1 MPPLFKDR
9 SLNRQQLP
17 SSVAQMD
24 NYGSAGQGRIPVK
37 KRLIKKRTNIQ
48 NIITD
53 NETSDD
59 NTKAIEQLDME
70 FANMQKDKY
79 RLDSAINS
87 KDNLQK

>member
-1 MPPLFKDR
+1 
-9 SLNRQQLP
+9 
-17 SSVAQMD
+17 MD

-59 NTKAIEQLDME
+59 NIKAIEQLDME